1 MKFTVTAFLCLS
13 LFASKAQDFRAFQAI
28 LDPPVKRVYTEA
40 KNNTNEVQIAFSGLF
55 LFYKT
60 FVSSQDL
67 SVCTFT
73 PSCSEYGILAVKRF
87 GPVQGGF
94 MTMDRLTRCN
104 GLSPTAYEIDRK
116 TQLLS
121 DPPLPPDPYRAVE
134 IR

>member
-1 MKFTVTAFLCLS
+1 MKYIVTAFLWLS
-13 LFASKAQDFRAFQAI
+13 LFGSKAQQLREFQAI
-28 LDPPVKRVYTEA
+28 LDAPAKRVYNEA

-60 FVSSQDL
+60 FISSQDL

-87 GPVQGGF
+87 GPMRGGF

-104 GLSPTAYEIDRK
+104 GLSPTAYEIDKK
-116 TQLLS
+116 TQLLV
-121 DPPLPPDPYRAVE
+121 DPPLPPDPYRAVV